1 MERFFQVKEH
11 GSTVK
16 TEIMAGITTFIGGV
30 QAHHHA
36 DGDDHFEV
44 TVLVVGILTAD
55 LGKQVGPAP
64 AEQGN
69 EGKPEPHVF
78 FFLLYYV
85 CVIFVFWTIFVS

>member
-1 MERFFQVKEH
+1 MTSQLRTADEDL
-11 GSTVK
+11 
-16 TEIMAGITTFIGGV
+16 IGGV